1 MHGMVSLEVQSMNA
15 NSLIKRFLPMRAREL
30 RIRAGLPIGTPA
42 FGVGVAWALFAAAVW
57 LAAQG
62 VATRNA
68 PPAPRGKAS
77 GKPFLAKFNDIAAQ
91 AGLSMRF
98 TFGGEA
104 AKKYIVEANGT
115 GVAFIDYDN
124 DGRLDIFLV
133 NGSRLEGY
141 RDGEAP
147 TNHLY
152 HNTGAS
158 EFVDVTRKAGVARAG
173 WGSGVCAGD

>member
-1 MHGMVSLEVQSMNA
+1 MKH
-15 NSLIKRFLPMRAREL
+15 RFEHRIFLQGALGLLGAALL
-30 RIRAGLPIGTPA
+30 RG
-42 FGVGVAWALFAAAVW
+42 
-57 LAAQG
+57 AQG

-68 PPAPRGKAS
+68 PPAPRGTAS

-98 TFGGEA
+98 TFGGGT

-115 GVAFIDYDN
+115 GVAFFDYDN

-147 TNHLY
+147 TNH
-152 HNTGAS
+152 
-158 EFVDVTRKAGVARAG
+158 
-173 WGSGVCAGD
+173 